1 MRLTDVALA
10 NLKVRKVKMAFLL
23 LGIVLSLGTIVS
35 LYTLISSLQV
45 QLQEQMEKM
54 GVRFVITPAV
64 ETVSYAYNGIVV
76 GDTTVSKQQ
85 TLPFETVE
93 QIKDMD
99 LPSLDVIS
107 PKLVIANQM
116 NGTNVLLSG
125 IQLEQEL
132 ALKSW
137 WEVKEGRLPEKKDEL
152 LLGSKS
158 AMQTGLK
165 TGDKLNLFGQDFLVS
180 GILKESGQAEDRLV
194 FVDLHTLQN
203 LSGEQDFSF
212 AELRF
217 KVSQSGKE
225 AEYLI
230 DAYSQTLKK
239 GLPGVRVARIKDET
253 LARQAVIQQFAR
265 FASLVAI
272 VVFIIGWLIMAIT
285 MMSSVNERSREIG
298 ILRAIGYRKSH
309 VMQIIILEA
318 GIISSLGGA
327 AGYLTGFGIGA
338 AILPFLSDTGSRVAW
353 SPMVPLVVLAV
364 SVLVGLTAAIYPAYR
379 ATRLDPVEA
388 LRQV

>member
-165 TGDKLNLFGQDFLVS
+165 TGDKLNFFGQDFLVS

>member
-364 SVLVGLTAAIYPAYR
+364 SVLVGLTAAIYPTYR